1 MTGLQSIIDTL
12 PYVRD
17 VVVPPGVY
25 YIDESII
32 LPKVHGNCRLRG
44 YGVEVEGGQY
54 PTFLRRDEGERD
66 SCTGWTIEGFHFA
79 GGKQAMDISQTR
91 QLRLKDCRCS
101 PSTRR
106 GFGISFGL
114 LTQLDNCV
122 FLSQKQGVR
131 IGYGESSDQS
141 LSNCST
147 VRNCRFSG
155 GGDQLL
161 IDSCSNIVLDQCT
174 FEGPTCERALTW
186 DGHFTPVARNLA
198 IRSCHWESKPTI
210 AAMCFER
217 LHAGSIV
224 LDQPEIHPRG
234 QIDTLW
240 TSILGRN
247 NRENLKMEIR
257 MPTVFHGMMDTYGS
271 NGKDGI
277 RYIYFTSQ
285 AGNITSPSRWVGGK
299 VGATFRDWSRE

>member
-1 MTGLQSIIDTL
+1 MTGLQEIIDTL

-17 VVVPPGVY
+17 VVVPPGIY
-25 YIDESII
+25 GEGMPII
-32 LPKVHGNCRLRG
+32 LPKVDGNCRLRG
-44 YGVEVEGGQY
+44 YGVEVRGGDY
-54 PTFLRRDEGERD
+54 PTFLRRDGGERN
-66 SCTGWTIEGFHFA
+66 SCTGWSIEGFHFTSGRRA
-79 GGKQAMDISQTR
+79 IDISQSR

-101 PSTRR
+101 PATML
-106 GFGISFGL
+106 GFNISFGL

-122 FLSQKQGVR
+122 FHSKKQGVR
-131 IGYGESSDQS
+131 IGHGISSNQS

-161 IDSCSNIVLDQCT
+161 IDSCDGVVIDQCT
-174 FEGPTCERALTW
+174 FEGHGCKRSLTW
-186 DGHFTPVARNLA
+186 DGHFSTVARNLA
-198 IRSCHWESKPTI
+198 IRNCYWEAKPTV

-224 LDQPEIHPRG
+224 LDQPSIHPAG
-234 QIDTLW
+234 QEDTEW

-247 NRENLKMEIR
+247 NRENLKLEIR
-257 MPTVFHGMMDTYGS
+257 MPTVFHGMMDTHGS

-277 RYIYFTSQ
+277 RHMYFTSQ
-285 AGNITSPSRWVGGK
+285 AGNITSPTRWVGGE